1 MIYGGLFDL
10 DNKIKRK
17 EEINK
22 IINDVSFW
30 STSSKDD
37 VLKEYNS
44 LSNTIDKIKII
55 TGTSDNKH
63 TFTLKAK
70 DINEDNLYESNT
82 LKLSIAPIS
91 YIASYS

>member
-1 MIYGGLFDL
+1 MIYGGILDL

-44 LSNTIDKIKII
+44 LSNTIDKIKILKDEI
-55 TGTSDNKH
+55 ETGIDLLSGEVDE
-63 TFTLKAK
+63 
-70 DINEDNLYESNT
+70 DIVNILNEEFV
-82 LKLSIAPIS
+82 
-91 YIASYS
+91 